1 MRWQILFFP
10 VFREHKKLSMN
21 ELEFQIQKHH
31 SFFSSYSYTRRCQI
45 LCGEG
50 AVKKSKCK
58 LSNMASNERS
68 GLLTSGTA
76 RTSTGGGGGTVWT
89 TIMGAFTNTTR
100 KNSELVRSVKSSYE
114 GKLGGSRSMGNFHI
128 KETTTPPTH
137 PPSSR
142 HNNDNRS
149 RRTATAPDPVVGRGH
164 QHHRTLTPSEMG
176 QQQLYTQLPFQAVF
190 GLQKKEREVAT
201 AFATYAA
208 DLDVESRTT
217 TAMYSTPTS
226 TKTTTN
232 ANATA
237 TSPVTVL
244 VPHDENAM
252 LNQELRRTTSSMIIL
267 DEMDDSNVVTAPLI
281 FAVIVVAALTF
292 LAGYNSGVMN
302 PPEAVIF
309 PGHTIS
315 SWALAVSAF
324 AAGGKVF
331 NRY

>member
-1 MRWQILFFP
+1 
-10 VFREHKKLSMN
+10 
-21 ELEFQIQKHH
+21 
-31 SFFSSYSYTRRCQI
+31 
-45 LCGEG
+45 
-50 AVKKSKCK
+50 
-58 LSNMASNERS
+58 
-68 GLLTSGTA
+68 
-76 RTSTGGGGGTVWT
+76 
-89 TIMGAFTNTTR
+89 
-100 KNSELVRSVKSSYE
+100 
-114 GKLGGSRSMGNFHI
+114 MGNFHI

-137 PPSSR
+137 PISSR
-142 HNNDNRS
+142 HNDNRS

-331 NRY
+331 NAILLIGLTMQLSTMLVLTMLLFSLLLSFFGFVSINFFHIPHIHTYIHAIKVHLEVTWVEN